1 MNVRILLWTFALL
14 LPWSINAQTQELLSF
29 SSTLNETRYQSLI
42 EELRCPKCQNQNL
55 ADSNAGIAIDL
66 RNQVYSMIEQGLSD
80 KEIVDYMVARY
91 GEFVLYRPPNN
102 AGTFLLWY
110 GPLILLVIGLLAFLL
125 VIRSNRKSKI
135 ASKGK

>member
-1 MNVRILLWTFALL
+1 MKNVLLFCIVALF
-14 LPWSINAQTQELLSF
+14 SSYSF
-29 SSTLNETRYQSLI
+29 SEAEAILKFNSTVDETRYNALI

-66 RNQVYSMIEQGLSD
+66 RNQVYSMINQELSD

-91 GEFVLYRPPNN
+91 GEFVLYKPANN

-110 GPLILLVIGLLAFLL
+110 GPLILLIIGLCAFVL
-125 VIRSNRKSKI
+125 VIRSNRKLQR
-135 ASKGK
+135 KGNE

>member
-1 MNVRILLWTFALL
+1 MKSVLLFCVITF
-14 LPWSINAQTQELLSF
+14 F
-29 SSTLNETRYQSLI
+29 SSYSFAEAEAILKFHSTVDETRYNALI

-66 RNQVYSMIEQGLSD
+66 RNQVYSMINQELSD

-91 GEFVLYRPPNN
+91 GEFVLYKPANN

-110 GPLILLVIGLLAFLL
+110 GPLILLIIGLCAFVL
-125 VIRSNRKSKI
+125 VIRSNHKLQRK
-135 ASKGK
+135 GNE